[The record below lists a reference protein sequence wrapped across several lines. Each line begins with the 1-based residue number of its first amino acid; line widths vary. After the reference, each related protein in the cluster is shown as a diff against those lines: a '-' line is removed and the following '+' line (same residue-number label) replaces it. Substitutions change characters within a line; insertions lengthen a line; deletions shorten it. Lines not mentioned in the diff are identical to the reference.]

1 MNSTANS
8 PGSAIVELSGP
19 LLLAFSMD
27 WALFAVL
34 TVQLYLYY
42 QAFPNDRVFIKVLVY
57 TVYCIDLTQAIFV
70 TIDAFNTFG
79 YSFGDPSA
87 LISTGLRWL
96 WLVGPIF
103 GGIVACIVQSF
114 YAFRLYR
121 FSGSW
126 IPPSIISFTAL
137 GMCGIGIVGGVCGRQ
152 SISLGA
158 NVQAILVVTTPIY
171 LVGSALIDITIAG
184 CMTYYLTKSDPG
196 FRRTHALVTRLIR
209 LTIETGAIT
218 ALVAIL
224 ILALFFGTPGKTY
237 FVVPTNCI
245 STVYANTL
253 LAVLNSRFQI
263 LNGRRD
269 APTSDI
275 SLSMP
280 SNLHSTVGGPVVS
293 NTQEEFSD
301 GSNQAMELKQMN
313 GSAIAVFQHIFK
325 YGGDKRPTT

>member
-8 PGSAIVELSGP
+8 PGFAIVELSGP

-27 WALFAVL
+27 WALFAAL

-42 QAFPNDRVFIKVLVY
+42 QAFPNDMVFTKVLVY
-57 TVYCIDLTQAIFV
+57 TVYCINLTQVIFV

-87 LISTGLRWL
+87 LISTAFRWL

-103 GGIVACIVQSF
+103 GGIVACIVQCF

-126 IPPSIISFTAL
+126 IPPSIITFIAL
-137 GMCGIGIVGGVCGRQ
+137 GMCGIVIFGGVSGRQ
-152 SISLGA
+152 SSSLWA
-158 NVQAILVVTTPIY
+158 NVQAILVVTSPIY
-171 LVGSALIDITIAG
+171 LVGTALIDITIAG
-184 CMTYYLTKSDPG
+184 CMTYYLIKSDAG
-196 FRRTHALVTRLIR
+196 FRRTHTLVTKLIR
-209 LTIETGAIT
+209 LSVETGVIT

-224 ILALFFGTPGKTY
+224 ILALFLGTPGKTY
-237 FVVPTNCI
+237 FVVPANSI

-263 LNGRRD
+263 LNGRRY

-275 SLSMP
+275 HISIP
-280 SNLHSTVGGPVVS
+280 SNLPSTMGGPAVS
-293 NTQEEFSD
+293 ITREELSD
-301 GSNQAMELKQMN
+301 RSNQAMELKQVIN
-313 GSAIAVFQHIFK
+313 SA
-325 YGGDKRPTT
+325 TTV